1 MLSMILLKSM
11 IIFISSPYRSHEA
24 KCNIYILFLNFFA
37 KKYTINYLRYKQF
50 KFFTTG
56 MKWDDID
63 F

>member
-1 MLSMILLKSM
+1 M
-11 IIFISSPYRSHEA
+11 IIFKSSPHRSNEA
-24 KCNIYILFLNFFA
+24 RCNIYIFFLNFFA
-37 KKYTINYLRYKQF
+37 KKHNIKYY